1 MEETSEKVPFEAYSS
16 LKPRGLVR
24 LKKTAVVA
32 FIAGAVLLLFGGIG
46 AFYLW
51 KVSEKE
57 AISTHYSS
65 NIDIKIEDDSDA
77 GDAKIV
83 EVQDFTAGITAVK
96 FPGKEKCYIKSQVR
110 SELSEEDDA
119 VAVKPDVGSLVWIA
133 SEEPLKDISFLS
145 PDILRFCGDLPIH
158 WHHPANSRALRKRRS
173 VTRARRQSTGGL
185 NRQQTRRRNSTSSA
199 REDERP
205 TGPDYNPENP
215 YHQNQE
221 GSEGHMVF
229 DPMLD
234 HRGICCT
241 ECDRSYTHCERV
253 CEPHGGYW
261 PWPYNYHGCR
271 PVCRVIMPC
280 RWWAARVLGLV

>member
-1 MEETSEKVPFEAYSS
+1 MCICVLNQAYSDVS
-16 LKPRGLVR
+16 LKPGGFLR
-24 LKKTAVVA
+24 LRRTVVFV
-32 FIAGAVLLLFGGIG
+32 FIAGAALLLLGGVG

-51 KVSEKE
+51 KVTEKE
-57 AISTHYSS
+57 AISAHYSR
-65 NIDIKIEDDSDA
+65 NIEIKMAEDHGDA
-77 GDAKIV
+77 GDDKIV
-83 EVQDFTAGITAVK
+83 EVQDFKAGITAVK
-96 FPGKEKCYIKSQVR
+96 FPGKEKCYIKSQAR
-110 SELSEEDDA
+110 SELSEEEDN
-119 VAVKPDVGSLVWIA
+119 VAVKPDVASLVWIA
-133 SEEPLKDISFLS
+133 SDEPLKDSSFLS
-145 PDILRFCGDLPIH
+145 PEILRFCGDLPIY

-173 VTRARRQSTGGL
+173 VTRVRRQSTGGL
-185 NRQQTRRRNSTSSA
+185 NRQTTRRRNSTSSV
-199 REDERP
+199 REEERP
-205 TGPDYNPENP
+205 EYNPENP

-241 ECDRSYTHCERV
+241 ECHRSHTHCERV

-280 RWWAARVLGLV
+280 RWWAARVMGLV

>member
-1 MEETSEKVPFEAYSS
+1 MEETAEKVPFQAYSS
-16 LKPRGLVR
+16 LKPRGFVR
-24 LKKTAVVA
+24 VKTTAVVA

-46 AFYLW
+46 AFCLW

-57 AISTHYSS
+57 VISTHYS

-77 GDAKIV
+77 ADGKIV
-83 EVQDFTAGITAVK
+83 EVQDFKAGITAVK

-110 SELSEEDDA
+110 SELSEEADA
-119 VAVKPDVGSLVWIA
+119 AAVKSDVGSLVWIA
-133 SEEPLKDISFLS
+133 SEEPLKDVSFLS
-145 PDILRFCGDLPIH
+145 PEILRFCGDLPIY

-173 VTRARRQSTGGL
+173 VTRVRRQSTGGL
-185 NRQQTRRRNSTSSA
+185 NGQQARRRNSTSSA
-199 REDERP
+199 REEERP

-215 YHQNQE
+215 YHRNQE

-241 ECDRSYTHCERV
+241 ECHRSYTHCERV

>member
-57 AISTHYSS
+57 
-65 NIDIKIEDDSDA
+65 
-77 GDAKIV
+77 
-83 EVQDFTAGITAVK
+83 GITAVK

-110 SELSEEDDA
+110 SELSE
-119 VAVKPDVGSLVWIA
+119 
-133 SEEPLKDISFLS
+133 
-145 PDILRFCGDLPIH
+145 
-158 WHHPANSRALRKRRS
+158 
-173 VTRARRQSTGGL
+173 
-185 NRQQTRRRNSTSSA
+185 
-199 REDERP
+199 
-205 TGPDYNPENP
+205 
-215 YHQNQE
+215 QNQE

>member
-16 LKPRGLVR
+16 LKPKGFVHV
-24 LKKTAVVA
+24 KTTVVVA
-32 FIAGAVLLLFGGIG
+32 FIAGIVLLLFGGIG
-46 AFYLW
+46 AFCLW

-57 AISTHYSS
+57 VISAHYS

-77 GDAKIV
+77 ADGKIV
-83 EVQDFTAGITAVK
+83 EVQDFKAGITAVK
-96 FPGKEKCYIKSQVR
+96 FPRKEKCYIKSEVR
-110 SELSEEDDA
+110 PELSEEADA
-119 VAVKPDVGSLVWIA
+119 GAVKPDVGSLVWIA
-133 SEEPLKDISFLS
+133 SEEPLKDVSFLS
-145 PDILRFCGDLPIH
+145 PEIMRFCGDLPIY

-173 VTRARRQSTGGL
+173 VPRERRQTTGGL
-185 NRQQTRRRNSTSSA
+185 NRQQARRRNSTSSA
-199 REDERP
+199 REDERSTRP
-205 TGPDYNPENP
+205 GYNPENP
-215 YHQNQE
+215 YHRNEE

-241 ECDRSYTHCERV
+241 ECHRSYTHCERV

-271 PVCRVIMPC
+271 QACRVIMPC
-280 RWWAARVLGLV
+280 RWWAARVLGVV

>member
-1 MEETSEKVPFEAYSS
+1 MEETAAHAPAEAYGDVS
-16 LKPRGLVR
+16 LKPGGFLR
-24 LKKTAVVA
+24 LRRTVVFV
-32 FIAGAVLLLFGGIG
+32 FIAGATLLLFGGVG
-46 AFYLW
+46 GFYLW
-51 KVSEKE
+51 KVTEKE
-57 AISTHYSS
+57 AISAHYSR
-65 NIDIKIEDDSDA
+65 NIDIKTTEDLSDA
-77 GDAKIV
+77 GDDKLV
-83 EVQDFTAGITAVK
+83 EVRDYKAGITAVK

-110 SELSEEDDA
+110 SELSEEEA
-119 VAVKPDVGSLVWIA
+119 NVAVKPEVASLVWMA
-133 SEEPLKDISFLS
+133 SDEPLKDSSFLS
-145 PDILRFCGDLPIH
+145 AEILRFCGDLPIY

-173 VTRARRQSTGGL
+173 VTRVRRQNTGV
-185 NRQQTRRRNSTSSA
+185 NRQQTRRRNSTSSV

-205 TGPDYNPENP
+205 EYNPENP
-215 YHQNQE
+215 YHNQE

-241 ECDRSYTHCERV
+241 ECHRSYTHCERV

-280 RWWAARVLGLV
+280 RWWAARVMGLV